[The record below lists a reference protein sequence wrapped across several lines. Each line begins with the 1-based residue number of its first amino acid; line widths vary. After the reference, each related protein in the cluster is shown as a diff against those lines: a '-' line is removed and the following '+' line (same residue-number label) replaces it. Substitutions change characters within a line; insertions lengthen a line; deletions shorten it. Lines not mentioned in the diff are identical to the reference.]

1 MSQRKGLL
9 NALSRPGRLRASLYP
24 RSLHAD
30 RVENV
35 AEGNLR
41 KAAYTGAPEAASS
54 GSKGDDCGQRLEDRQ
69 HERPPAAVAP
79 SMGPTLVT

>member
-9 NALSRPGRLRASLYP
+9 NALSGPGGLRTSLYP

-41 KAAYTGAPEAASS
+41 KAAYTGAPAAASS
-54 GSKGDDCGQRLEDRQ
+54 GSKGNDSGARG
-69 HERPPAAVAP
+69 AVAEGMNALDQTMDAWRA
-79 SMGPTLVT
+79 SG